1 MAISVISISSDSSE
15 DSVGTPA
22 GRVILFGTIPTT
34 IPDTTPVITPPAT
47 QTDTPVIPT
56 ETPIIAP
63 TIPPSPDYTP
73 ASPDY
78 SPASDSESDPSEDP
92 SSDHIP
98 PLPAISPFLSSDDDT
113 TDSDTPDT
121 PPSPT
126 HGTPF
131 TEITA
136 STQRSPIIPR
146 RRVMI
151 LSPGQPIPHGRPY
164 RYHLNGPVHMMT
176 ARKRVGPLP
185 THRLAVR
192 HSADHSS
199 SDSSSEASSD
209 FHSDAS
215 SDSSS
220 RHPLSNHSSLD
231 LPSSS
236 AGPSRK
242 RRRSPV
248 TSVPALSPV
257 SGALSPVRADLIPSP
272 KRVKDFGYLADV
284 EVDPREISLRDDAIV
299 RVSDEPHL
307 EQDTD
312 PEIQAEIDECIAY
325 AYALRDKGIDAR
337 VIVEAVD
344 RDEAET
350 GMRCPVEVRV
360 ERVMHPVMPE
370 DIPEPAQE
378 GAVEVTYETLGDLV
392 QRFHDHTQAIPVHL
406 IALIERI
413 AELERDNRR
422 LRVTASVKSQRV
434 GRLQHGMSRMQREK
448 MPNTRSGASMTHEEF
463 EELVT
468 RRVAEEMEAR
478 KDTRTLEPLN
488 ENGDEQEGENGGNGN
503 GGNGENGNGG
513 NGHINGNHEVYCPR
527 NEIQK
532 METEL
537 WNLTMKGN
545 DLTAYTQRFQEL
557 ILLCTRMVPDKED
570 RVERFIG
577 GLPDNI
583 QGNVIAANPA
593 RLQDAIRIANQL
605 MDKKVQGYAARSA
618 ENKKRMKSNLRDNRG
633 QQPSFKRFHHEGLCT
648 MRCGNCKKVGHQTRD
663 CRAAITPNTQRALVG
678 NQQGII
684 CYECGRPGYFRKD
697 YPKWRN
703 QNRGNQTRNKNGN
716 KTGNQTGG
724 NEATARAYAIGGGG
738 TNPDSNV
745 ITGTF
750 LLNNCYASMIFD
762 SGADRSFVSTT
773 FSALLD
779 VTPTTL
785 DTSYAVELADGR
797 ISETNVVLRGCTLG
811 LLGHPFN
818 IDLMPIELSS
828 FDVIIGM
835 DWLVKYHALI
845 VCDEKV
851 VCIPYGNEVL
861 IIRGDNCDSG
871 TEDKSEERRL
881 EDVPIVREFPKVFPE
896 DLPGLP
902 PARQVEFQI
911 DLVPGAA
918 PVARAPPSSSP
929 WGAPVLFVKKK
940 DGSFRM
946 CIDYRELNKMTVK
959 NRYPLLRIDG
969 LFDQLQG
976 SRVYSKIDL
985 RSGYHQLRVR
995 EEDISKTA
1003 FRTRYGHY
1011 EFQVMPFGLTNAPAV
1026 FMDLMNRVCK
1036 PYLDRFVIVF
1046 IDDILIYSKSR
1057 MEHEGHHK
1065 LIVNLL
1071 KKEELYAKFLK
1082 YEFWLSKVQF
1092 LGHVIDSEGIH
1103 VNPAKIEAIKDWAS
1117 PKTPTEIRQ
1126 FLGLAGYYQR
1136 FIEGF
1141 SKIARPMTKMT
1152 QKSVKFKW
1160 GEKTE
1165 AAFQLLKQKLCSAP
1179 ILALPEGSENFMVY
1193 CDASHKG
1200 LGAVLMQREKK
1211 ELNMRQRRWLE
1222 LLSDYDCEI
1231 RYHPGK
1237 ANVVAD
1243 ALSRKERSKPLRV
1256 RALVMTIGLNLPK
1269 QILSAQSE
1277 ARKEENFIN
1286 EDLRGMIN
1294 KLEPRADGTLCLNNR
1309 SWIPCLG
1316 DLRAL
1321 IMHESHKSKYSIHPG
1336 SDKMYQDLKKLYW
1349 WPNMKAEIATYVSK
1363 CLTCAKVKI
1372 EYQKPSGL
1380 LVQPEI
1386 PQWKWENITMDFV
1399 TKLPRTA
1406 AGQDTIWVIVDRL
1419 TKSAHFLPMREDDT
1433 LEKLTRQ
1440 YLKEVVS
1447 KHRVPVSIISDCDG
1461 KFTSNFWKSLHKALG
1476 TRLDMSIAYYPDTD
1490 GQSERTIQ
1498 TLEDMLRACVLDFG
1512 KGWDKHFWLAEVGDS
1527 QLTSQEIIHET
1538 TERIVQIKSHIQAA
1552 RDRQKSYTDVRRK
1565 PLEFQVGDKVMLKV
1579 SPWKGVIR
1587 FGKRGKLN
1595 PRYIGPFKII
1605 AKVGT
1610 IAYHLELLEKL
1621 SKVHSMF
1628 HVSKLKKCM
1637 ADEPLAIPLD
1647 EIQVDDKLNF
1657 IEEPVE
1663 IMDCEVKRL
1672 KQSRIPIVKV
1682 RWDSKRGPEFTW
1694 ECEDQMQKK
1703 YPNRF
1708 TNYAPAAEVT
1718 S

>member
-1 MAISVISISSDSSE
+1 MENQVMAYFSISISSDSSE
-15 DSVGTPA
+15 DGVGTPA
-22 GRVILFGTIPTT
+22 GRVILFW
-34 IPDTTPVITPPAT
+34 
-47 QTDTPVIPT
+47 
-56 ETPIIAP
+56 
-63 TIPPSPDYTP
+63 
-73 ASPDY
+73 
-78 SPASDSESDPSEDP
+78 
-92 SSDHIP
+92 
-98 PLPAISPFLSSDDDT
+98 L
-113 TDSDTPDT
+113 
-121 PPSPT
+121 
-126 HGTPF
+126 
-131 TEITA
+131 
-136 STQRSPIIPR
+136 
-146 RRVMI
+146 
-151 LSPGQPIPHGRPY
+151 
-164 RYHLNGPVHMMT
+164 
-176 ARKRVGPLP
+176 
-185 THRLAVR
+185 
-192 HSADHSS
+192 
-199 SDSSSEASSD
+199 SSD

-220 RHPLSNHSSLD
+220 RHSLSDHSSPD
-231 LPSSS
+231 LLE
-236 AGPSRK
+236 
-242 RRRSPV
+242 
-248 TSVPALSPV
+248 T
-257 SGALSPVRADLIPSP
+257 
-272 KRVKDFGYLADV
+272 
-284 EVDPREISLRDDAIV
+284 SLRDDAIV

-307 EQDTD
+307 EQDSD
-312 PEIQAEIDECIAY
+312 PEIQAEIDECFAY
-325 AYALRDKGIDAR
+325 ADALRDRGIDAR
-337 VIVEAVD
+337 VVVEAID
-344 RDEAET
+344 RDETET
-350 GMRCPVEVRV
+350 GV
-360 ERVMHPVMPE
+360 
-370 DIPEPAQE
+370 
-378 GAVEVTYETLGDLV
+378 
-392 QRFHDHTQAIPVHL
+392 HDHTQAIPVHRIQAIEGVQREQGHRMVGVESAV
-406 IALIERI
+406 IALTERI
-413 AELERDNRR
+413 AELERDNMR
-422 LRVTASVKSQRV
+422 LRGTMSVESQRV
-434 GRLQHGMSRMQREK
+434 DRLQRGMSRMQRELRQMRRLRFYDRVRVGRLEAK
-448 MPNTRSGASMTHEEF
+448 MPNTRYGAFMTREKF
-463 EELVT
+463 EELVN
-468 RRVAEEMEAR
+468 RRVAEEIEAR
-478 KDTRTLEPLN
+478 EAARTLEPLN
-488 ENGDEQEGENGGNGN
+488 ENVDEQEGENGGNRNRGNGN
-503 GGNGENGNGG
+503 GGNGENRNGNR
-513 NGHINGNHEVYCPR
+513 NGNHGMNYGGFMPVARECTFQDFLKCKPHNFSGTEGVVGLTRWFEKMETVFNISNCPSKYQVKYATCTLQDNALTWWNSHKRTIGVEAAYAMNWVELMKLMTEVYCPR

-537 WNLTMKGN
+537 WNLTVKGN

-557 ILLCTRMVPDKED
+557 ILLCTRMVPDEED

-583 QGNVIAANPA
+583 QGNVIVANPS
-593 RLQDAIRIANQL
+593 RLQDAVRIANQM
-605 MDKKVQGYAARSA
+605 MDKKVQGYAARST
-618 ENKKRMKSNLRDNRG
+618 ENKKRMESNLKDNRG
-633 QQPSFKRFHHEGLCT
+633 KQPLFKR
-648 MRCGNCKKVGHQTRD
+648 Q
-663 CRAAITPNTQRALVG
+663 NTSG
-678 NQQGII
+678 
-684 CYECGRPGYFRKD
+684 
-697 YPKWRN
+697 
-703 QNRGNQTRNKNGN
+703 QNM
-716 KTGNQTGG
+716 
-724 NEATARAYAIGGGG
+724 ARAYTTGNNKKRGVR
-738 TNPDSNV
+738 DSHYLKIDGENELGFERLKYE
-745 ITGTF
+745 IERLSERF
-750 LLNNCYASMIFD
+750 LE
-762 SGADRSFVSTT
+762 FVGV
-773 FSALLD
+773 FIA
-779 VTPTTL
+779 
-785 DTSYAVELADGR
+785 
-797 ISETNVVLRGCTLG
+797 
-811 LLGHPFN
+811 
-818 IDLMPIELSS
+818 
-828 FDVIIGM
+828 
-835 DWLVKYHALI
+835 
-845 VCDEKV
+845 
-851 VCIPYGNEVL
+851 
-861 IIRGDNCDSG
+861 
-871 TEDKSEERRL
+871 EDKSEERRL
-881 EDVPIVREFPKVFPE
+881 EDVPIVQEFPEVFPE
-896 DLPGLP
+896 DLSGLP
-902 PARQVEFQI
+902 PARQVEFHI
-911 DLVPGAA
+911 DLVYGAA
-918 PVARAPPSSSP
+918 PVARAPYRLAPAKMQELSTQLQELSDRGFIRPSSSP

-946 CIDYRELNKMTVK
+946 CIDYRELNKLTVK
-959 NRYPLLRIDG
+959 NRYPLPRIDD

-1057 MEHEGHHK
+1057 KEHEGHLK
-1065 LIVNLL
+1065 LILNLL
-1071 KKEELYAKFLK
+1071 KKEELYAKFSK
-1082 YEFWLSKVQF
+1082 CEFWLSKVQF

-1103 VNPAKIEAIKDWAS
+1103 VDPAKIEAIKDWAS

-1126 FLGLAGYYQR
+1126 FLGLAGYYRR

-1141 SKIARPMTKMT
+1141 SKIARPMTKLT
-1152 QKSVKFKW
+1152 QKSVKFEW
-1160 GEKTE
+1160 GEKAE

-1179 ILALPEGSENFMVY
+1179 ILALPEGSENFVVY

-1200 LGAVLMQREKK
+1200 LGAVLMQREKVIAYASRQLKVHEKNYTTHDLELGAVVFALKMWRHYLYGTKCVVFTDHKSLQHILDQK

-1447 KHRVPVSIISDCDG
+1447 KHGVPVSIISDRDG
-1461 KFTSNFWKSLHKALG
+1461 KFTSHFWKSLHKALG
-1476 TRLDMSIAYYPDTD
+1476 TRLDMSTAYHPETD

-1512 KGWDKHFWLAEVGDS
+1512 KGWDKHLPLVEFSYNNSYHTSIKAAPFEALYGRKCRSPICWAEVGDS
-1527 QLTSQEIIHET
+1527 QLTGPEIIHET

-1552 RDRQKSYTDVRRK
+1552 RDRQKSYADVRRK

-1610 IAYHLELLEKL
+1610 VAYRLELPEKL
-1621 SKVHSMF
+1621 SRVHSTF

-1663 IMDCEVKRL
+1663 IMDREVKRL
-1672 KQSRIPIVKV
+1672 KQSHIPIVKV
-1682 RWDSKRGPEFTW
+1682 RWNSKRGPEFTW
-1694 ECEDQMQKK
+1694 EREDQMQKK
-1703 YPNRF
+1703 YPHLF
-1708 TNYAPAAEVT
+1708 TNSAPAAEVA